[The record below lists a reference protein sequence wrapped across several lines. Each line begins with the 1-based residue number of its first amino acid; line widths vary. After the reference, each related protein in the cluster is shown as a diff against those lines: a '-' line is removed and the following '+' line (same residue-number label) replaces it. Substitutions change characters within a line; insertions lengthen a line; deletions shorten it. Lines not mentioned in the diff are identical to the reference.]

1 MNPSNDNPNFS
12 TYGDCSNEQ
21 YDPEWWFPEEKAGR
35 VSWSR
40 TYEANTARN
49 ICKSCPL
56 LNECLSYALK
66 YHGLTGIWGG
76 TDRHERR
83 SMQIAQGITPKSW
96 ETSYSSTVWDAV

>member
-1 MNPSNDNPNFS
+1 MSLSNDNPDFS

-21 YDPEWWFPEEKAGR
+21 YDPEWWFPIEKPGR

-40 TYEANTARN
+40 TYEANTARG

-56 LNECLSYALK
+56 LNECLDYALK

-76 TDRHERR
+76 LDRHERND
-83 SMQIAQGITPKSW
+83 MQKKLGIVPKSW
-96 ETSYSSTVWDAV
+96 EQSYVSAVWGN